1 MDAKLISFFPSSPF
15 FPNLF
20 SLLLS
25 FLLFYPFL
33 PFLYLPLISFLFLP
47 LANFSLLTLFC
58 SPHFYPSKSFLQA
71 SPLLDL
77 LASFLPPSSG
87 SLSPDS
93 SAMPPQLQS
102 QNQSGPRI
110 LQGDLSALSPAVK
123 EFLEASVSLC
133 QPDSLHICDG
143 SDEENRAILTQLE
156 EQGMIKKLKKY
167 ENW

>member
-1 MDAKLISFFPSSPF
+1 
-15 FPNLF
+15 
-20 SLLLS
+20 
-25 FLLFYPFL
+25 
-33 PFLYLPLISFLFLP
+33 
-47 LANFSLLTLFC
+47 
-58 SPHFYPSKSFLQA
+58 
-71 SPLLDL
+71 
-77 LASFLPPSSG
+77 
-87 SLSPDS
+87 
-93 SAMPPQLQS
+93 MPPQLQS